1 MEILNLVRPLGER
14 PDIGALHLILILI
27 LIPVPVPVRVDIA
40 FPVRVRD
47 VDSAHLLTNYWHRR
61 IGLYIGDAV

>member
-14 PDIGALHLILILI
+14 PDIGALHLIPV
-27 LIPVPVPVRVDIA
+27 PVPVPVRVDIA